1 MLSQNSRGSGGSD
14 VLAPAAQ
21 LHPGISPA
29 IEGYTIL
36 ATLPEAGAQA
46 DIYLAEGEDKQRYAL
61 KLYRSFTR
69 PSRAVAGLLAGL
81 PGSRLSIPLYQGEW
95 EGRALEVN
103 PYFPGGN
110 LAGFIKKNGPLGKEQ
125 ALRLLSQVTQG
136 LEQLHRI
143 GVQHRDL
150 KPTNILVRS
159 QAPLDLVLADFGLA
173 AISDATVL
181 TQPYGTLLYS
191 APETLTGMYSRAS
204 DFWSL
209 GIVLIEA
216 LTGEPIAAT
225 LRNDRLLHYR
235 LVQGKVPIPQA
246 IPRRWHPLLKGLL
259 ERDHYRRWQ
268 AAEVRSWIDR
278 ESRWIGVA
286 AEKKARPLL
295 IGSLA
300 LALALALALTIGAGL
315 WLDPLVAARTHL
327 VRDNVVRTASQDKM
341 PAKSDTVPSHGIGAA
356 GIDRDSRIV
365 SVSLFALLII
375 TVEALGWILAGVF
388 FVSGV
393 IHALNGIP
401 HAAVAVLIGIFL
413 ALGAY
418 FLPKLWA

>member
-1 MLSQNSRGSGGSD
+1 MLCQNSRGSGGSE
-14 VLAPAAQ
+14 VLPPATQ
-21 LHPGISPA
+21 PHPGVSTA

-46 DIYLAEGEDKQRYAL
+46 DIYLAEGEDKQCYAL

-69 PSRAVAGLLAGL
+69 PSTAVAQLLAGL

-95 EGRALEVN
+95 EGRAFEIN
-103 PYFPGGN
+103 HYFPGGN
-110 LAGFIKKNGPLGKEQ
+110 LARFIKKNGPLGKEQ

-216 LTGEPIAAT
+216 LTGEPITAT
-225 LRNDRLLHYR
+225 FRNDRLLHYR
-235 LVQGKVPIPQA
+235 LVQGKVLIPET
-246 IPRRWHPLLKGLL
+246 IPKGWRVLLKGLL

-268 AAEVRSWIDR
+268 AAEVQSWLDR
-278 ESRWIGVA
+278 ESRRIGVA
-286 AEKKARPLL
+286 AEKKARPFL
-295 IGSLA
+295 IGS
-300 LALALALALTIGAGL
+300 LALALALTIGAGL

-327 VRDNVVRTASQDKM
+327 VRDNVSRTASQDKM
-341 PAKSDTVPSHGIGAA
+341 PAKSDTVPSHGIGAP
-356 GIDRDSRIV
+356 GIDRDSRGV

-375 TVEALGWILAGVF
+375 TVAALGWILAGVF

-401 HAAVAVLIGIFL
+401 HGAVAVLIGIFL

-418 FLPKLWA
+418 FLPRLWA

>member
-1 MLSQNSRGSGGSD
+1 LSQNSRGSGGSD

-46 DIYLAEGEDKQRYAL
+46 DLYLAEGEDKKRYAL

-69 PSRAVAGLLAGL
+69 PSRAVAQLLAGL

-103 PYFPGGN
+103 HYFPGGN
-110 LAGFIKKNGPLGKEQ
+110 LAGFIKKNGPLDKEQ

-173 AISDATVL
+173 AISDSTAL

-235 LVQGKVPIPQA
+235 LVQGKVPIPET
-246 IPRRWHPLLKGLL
+246 IPRRWHSLLKGLL

-278 ESRWIGVA
+278 ESRRIGVA

-300 LALALALALTIGAGL
+300 LALGLALALTIGAGL

-327 VRDNVVRTASQDKM
+327 VGDNVVRTASQDKM

-356 GIDRDSRIV
+356 GIDRDSRGV
-365 SVSLFALLII
+365 SVSLVALLII
-375 TVEALGWILAGVF
+375 TV
-388 FVSGV
+388 
-393 IHALNGIP
+393 
-401 HAAVAVLIGIFL
+401 AA
-413 ALGAY
+413 
-418 FLPKLWA
+418 

>member
-21 LHPGISPA
+21 PHRGVFTA

-46 DIYLAEGEDKQRYAL
+46 DIYLAEGEDKQCYAL

-69 PSRAVAGLLAGL
+69 PSTAVAQLLAGL

-95 EGRALEVN
+95 EGRAFEVN
-103 PYFPGGN
+103 HYFPGGN

-235 LVQGKVPIPQA
+235 LVQGKVPIPET
-246 IPRRWHPLLKGLL
+246 IPKGWHVLLKGLL

-268 AAEVRSWIDR
+268 AAEVRSWLDR
-278 ESRWIGVA
+278 ESRRIGVA
-286 AEKKARPLL
+286 AEKKARPFL
-295 IGSLA
+295 IGS
-300 LALALALALTIGAGL
+300 LALALALTIGAGL

-327 VRDNVVRTASQDKM
+327 VRDNVSRTASQDKM
-341 PAKSDTVPSHGIGAA
+341 PAKSDTVPSHGIGAP
-356 GIDRDSRIV
+356 GIDRDSRGV

-375 TVEALGWILAGVF
+375 TVAALGWILAGVF

-401 HAAVAVLIGIFL
+401 HGAVAVLIGIFL

-418 FLPKLWA
+418 FLPRLWA